1 CWGWC
6 SATVH
11 CRNANVG
18 STAFS
23 VLMLILMFALFFV
36 FIMLAGAI
44 LGISYG
50 INEVNTIGFQY
61 LSVGQEGLFN
71 LALAVEHVSDTFN
84 STLHSVFARL
94 SDTEA
99 DLNATFTA
107 AMATMGP
114 EILGTNKTNDPAAYL
129 VSMMS
134 LHAANFLANNTNGTA
149 HTHSAYV
156 GRPFQHSAKV
166 LTQVMSTC
174 ERIEPR
180 DVLTEFSEDDDL
192 VDFSNFDT
200 SSSQVPYLEAAD
212 GSLFEYVNGS
222 LFSLPN
228 ATLDPNTS
236 FLLGV
241 SKSIVLVLANTS
253 FGNISM
259 SASMSASQDTSPELV
274 SNHSTIFF
282 SDGSRVQV
290 PNGAAV
296 KLPNRTIL
304 PPLEGSVVHLPA
316 GGSYMLPNG
325 THYKVIGSS
334 AYRLLRGEETPTSEG
349 KEVTKLSD
357 MKPSG
362 LARQVDTFAEGGSLP
377 HVLLDSAMGNV
388 LGVSLFTSLLDALGI
403 PLSLFQQMDSTVT
416 HVLDQSD
423 QVKDVV
429 GDVMGNQEGLTD
441 VMGDVK
447 DQVEDQMR
455 RQRSDRGVKIRW
467 GDVENQMGDVKEHME
482 DVKDQTQGDVENQM
496 GDVKEHMEDVKDQTQ
511 GDVENQM
518 GDIKDQMEDEVK
530 NVGEGVQDQTQ
541 DVTNGLQNKVG
552 ETQNQLQSAA
562 GSDSKS
568 QAEER
573 SDFLDSWQFSRLHS
587 LLCQSEDLVSMLRK
601 ALPMLDLIWT
611 SEFQKSLD
619 KYKAHKLAAQT
630 EQPGV
635 CNTDRARSVWSVRGA
650 GSCVEERTV
659 RGPVWKERGAGS
671 CVEAYGAESCV
682 EACGAGPVERECF

>member
-1 CWGWC
+1 MGDVKDQMGDVKDQMGDVKDQMGDVKDQTQGDVENQMGDVKEHMEDVKDQTQGDVENQMGDIKDQMEDEVKNVGEGVQDQTQDVTNGLQNKVGETQNQLQSAAGSDSKSQAEERSDFLDSWQFSRLHSLLCQSEDLVSMLRKALPMLDLIWTSEFQKSLDKYKAHKLAAQTEQPGVC
-6 SATVH
+6 NTDSATVH

-447 DQVEDQMR
+447 DQVEDQM
-455 RQRSDRGVKIRW
+455 
-467 GDVENQMGDVKEHME
+467 GDVKDQMGDVK
-482 DVKDQTQGDVENQM
+482 DQ
-496 GDVKEHMEDVKDQTQ
+496 
-511 GDVENQM
+511 
-518 GDIKDQMEDEVK
+518 
-530 NVGEGVQDQTQ
+530 
-541 DVTNGLQNKVG
+541 
-552 ETQNQLQSAA
+552 
-562 GSDSKS
+562 
-568 QAEER
+568 
-573 SDFLDSWQFSRLHS
+573 
-587 LLCQSEDLVSMLRK
+587 
-601 ALPMLDLIWT
+601 
-611 SEFQKSLD
+611 
-619 KYKAHKLAAQT
+619 
-630 EQPGV
+630 
-635 CNTDRARSVWSVRGA
+635 
-650 GSCVEERTV
+650 
-659 RGPVWKERGAGS
+659 
-671 CVEAYGAESCV
+671 
-682 EACGAGPVERECF
+682 

>member
-316 GGSYMLPNG
+316 GSMMLPNG

-334 AYRLLRGEETPTSEG
+334 AHRCCAARRPPTSEG
-349 KEVTKLSD
+349 KEVTAVGHEALRTRA
-357 MKPSG
+357 
-362 LARQVDTFAEGGSLP
+362 ARWTRAEGGSLP
-377 HVLLDSAMGNV
+377 HVLDLGDYT
-388 LGVSLFTSLLDALGI
+388 LGVSLFTSLLDALGSR
-403 PLSLFQQMDSTVT
+403 PAVPADGLNDARAGPAGPGQ
-416 HVLDQSD
+416 DQ
-423 QVKDVV
+423 
-429 GDVMGNQEGLTD
+429 
-441 VMGDVK
+441 MGDA
-447 DQVEDQMR
+447 EDQM
-455 RQRSDRGVKIRW
+455 
-467 GDVENQMGDVKEHME
+467 GDA
-482 DVKDQTQGDVENQM
+482 KDQTQGDVENQM

-635 CNTDRARSVWSVRGA
+635 CNTDRCVDFSYYSWGWEALDDVCVCDDELDEINSYMTSVFMKFVYMIASVFIQFVGLIFLIACNAANNSFLNWRIMM
-650 GSCVEERTV
+650 
-659 RGPVWKERGAGS
+659 ERGDRLPRGLVIFAKPKK
-671 CVEAYGAESCV
+671 EQIQ
-682 EACGAGPVERECF
+682 